1 MKTEKT
7 EAEQAQETDEYTLES
22 WQAERQKLETEMAA
36 DSAQLKAAM
45 EEALANDDLPSEM
58 KKIIR
63 ESGSKLLEA
72 DEWLREMY
80 DSTEDT
86 IKRCDELIAKVD
98 ALEARRRQGGEER
111 KARREMTTEAKTMH
125 AVEDEGGY
133 ATTEEIRKNLFG
145 FIPAVTRAIGWPAR
159 SAQNGEDAH
168 GDV

>member
-1 MKTEKT
+1 MKTEKI

-22 WQAERQKLETEMAA
+22 WQAERQKLEAEMAA

-98 ALEARRRQGGEER
+98 ALEVRRGG
-111 KARREMTTEAKTMH
+111 KSKKRESEA
-125 AVEDEGGY
+125 
-133 ATTEEIRKNLFG
+133 
-145 FIPAVTRAIGWPAR
+145 
-159 SAQNGEDAH
+159 
-168 GDV
+168 

>member
-1 MKTEKT
+1 MKTKKRK
-7 EAEQAQETDEYTLES
+7 AEQAKETDEYTLES
-22 WQAERQKLETEMAA
+22 WQAERQKLEAEMAA

-98 ALEARRRQGGEER
+98 ALEARRGG
-111 KARREMTTEAKTMH
+111 KAEKKEKRGVK
-125 AVEDEGGY
+125 
-133 ATTEEIRKNLFG
+133 
-145 FIPAVTRAIGWPAR
+145 
-159 SAQNGEDAH
+159 
-168 GDV
+168 